1 MAKYTVTRA
10 CGHEETVALFGK
22 VKDREWRIEN
32 VEAMK
37 LCYDCYQ
44 AEREKENAKAA
55 ADAVEIGL
63 PELTGSEK
71 QIGWAGTIR
80 LGAVERFDAFL
91 VRLKEDGERAEQDV
105 SEQVDLAREIM
116 EHILATRIQA
126 SWWIDNRGVSTSDLA
141 LQLLLE
147 KNIESTKKAK
157 AEAAPAAIEAK
168 AEATVRP
175 ENTVTETV
183 AEIRILESAVEVDFP
198 EKRDDFRELVKFKL
212 SMRWAGNCWQRK
224 LVKTNG
230 IPQDRAAEAGHKL
243 LAAGFPIRI
252 YDEQARQK
260 AISGSYE
267 PEQTRWI
274 YRRLDDAPEY
284 PGWFAINW
292 GRTDDFYEAARKLKG
307 SRWSKPSVVVPP
319 EQFEQVLDFAGM
331 YNFSLTEAAQELAEE
346 ARQAKEAAL
355 VVKVEPVQGVAP
367 VAPGSKPPAL
377 EVPEKVEVDD
387 EFKD

>member
-10 CGHEETVALFGK
+10 CGHEETVELFGK
-22 VKDREWRIEN
+22 HRDREWRIEN

-44 AEREKENAKAA
+44 TEREKENAKAA
-55 ADAVEIGL
+55 AEAAEIGL

-71 QIGWAGTIR
+71 QIGWAEKIR
-80 LGAVERFDAFL
+80 LDAVNQFNGEFL
-91 VRLKEDGERAEQDV
+91 RGTGESAKETFAEVMDYVLQNRT
-105 SEQVDLAREIM
+105 A
-116 EHILATRIQA
+116 A
-126 SWWIDNRGVSTSDLA
+126 SWWIDNRGAVADSYGLHSL
-141 LQLLLE
+141 LQKLISEVE
-147 KNIESTKKAK
+147 KSKV
-157 AEAAPAAIEAK
+157 EAQPAALEAK

-175 ENTVTETV
+175 ESPITETV
-183 AEIRILESAVEVDFP
+183 AEIRALESAIEIDFP
-198 EKRDDFRELVKFKL
+198 EKREDFRDLVKFKL
-212 SMRWAGNCWQRK
+212 SMRWTGNCWQRK

-230 IPQDRAAEAGHKL
+230 TPQDRAAEAGHKL

-252 YDEQARQK
+252 YDEQVRQK
-260 AISGSYE
+260 AISGGYE

-274 YRRLDDAPEY
+274 YRRKDGAPEY

-307 SRWSKPSVVVPP
+307 SRWSKPSVVVPA
-319 EQFEQVLDFAGM
+319 EQFDQVLDFAGM
-331 YNFSLTEAAQELAEE
+331 YNFSLTEAARDLAEE
-346 ARQAKEAAL
+346 AQQAKEAAL
-355 VVKVEPVQGVAP
+355 VVKVEPVQGAAP

>member
-1 MAKYTVTRA
+1 MAKYDVTRA
-10 CGHEETVALFGK
+10 CGHQETVALFGK
-22 VKDREWRIEN
+22 EKDRQWRIEN

-55 ADAVEIGL
+55 AEAVEIGL

-71 QIGWAGTIR
+71 QIGWAETIR

-91 VRLKEDGERAEQDV
+91 VQLKEDGERAKQDV

-116 EHILATRIQA
+116 EHILATRTQA

-157 AEAAPAAIEAK
+157 AEAAPAALEAK

-175 ENTVTETV
+175 ESPVTETV
-183 AEIRILESAVEVDFP
+183 AEIRTLETAVEVDFP
-198 EKRDDFRELVKFKL
+198 EKRDDFREIVKAL
-212 SMRWAGNCWQRK
+212 GYRWTGNCWQRK

-230 IPQDRAAEAGHKL
+230 DPQDRAAEAGHKL

-252 YDEQARQK
+252 YDEQVRQK
-260 AISGSYE
+260 AISGGYE

-274 YRRLDDAPEY
+274 YRRLDGAPEY

-319 EQFEQVLDFAGM
+319 EQFEQVLDFAQM
-331 YNFSLTEAAQELAEE
+331 YGFSLTETARDLAEE

-355 VVKVEPVQGVAP
+355 VVKVEPVQGAAS